1 MGVLW
6 AKRVVRVR
14 VTKFTF
20 FNKSLLVIRVCFQ
33 KKGGLAGGPNGRDMG
48 ETSDGKLVISIGSVG
63 EVSCVTDGGVVVC
76 AGN

>member
-1 MGVLW
+1 MFCGQRGSPGLGLQNI
-6 AKRVVRVR
+6 
-14 VTKFTF
+14 T

-48 ETSDGKLVISIGSVG
+48 ESSDGERVISIGSVG
-63 EVSCVTDGGVVVC
+63 EVSCATDGGVVVC